1 MLPRLNFIFGNGKQ
15 QDGGAARQASDCL
28 LWLAATV
35 EQMSEHPLARAV
47 LQAAETRGLNL
58 EPVAEGAATSFV
70 GSGIACDTSAGK
82 VLVGNRGFLEQQGV
96 AVGSELDA
104 AMWNLEVQGKTAVC
118 VALDGMVVGV
128 LGVADVSKPEAHST
142 IRALRALGLD
152 VWMLTGD
159 SRTTAEALADA
170 FDIPKDRVMAG
181 VLPRDKAA
189 KVAELQALGQCVAM
203 VGDGINDSP
212 ALAQADLGVA
222 IGTGTQIAIEAAD
235 LVLIRG
241 DLHDLVV
248 ALDLAKVVFRRIQYN
263 FLWAILYNIIAVPY
277 AAGVWF
283 PWTHMLLPPQY
294 AGLAMAL
301 SSISVVLS
309 SAALRLY
316 RRPAYLAEDLAPRA
330 SMLQKAKR

>member
-1 MLPRLNFIFGNGKQ
+1 MSKAGDEQIT
-15 QDGGAARQASDCL
+15 DCL
-28 LWLAATV
+28 LWLAATA

-47 LQAAETRGLNL
+47 LQAAEARELAL
-58 EPVAEGAATSFV
+58 EPVAEDAATSFV
-70 GSGIACDTSAGK
+70 GSGLTCDTSVGR
-82 VLVGNRGFLEQQGV
+82 VMVGNRGFLEQQGV
-96 AVGSELDA
+96 TVVSELDA

-118 VALDGMVVGV
+118 IVLDGVVVGV
-128 LGVADVSKPEAHST
+128 LGIADVAKAEAHST
-142 IRALRALGLD
+142 IHALRGMGLD

-159 SRTTAEALADA
+159 SRTTAEALADV
-170 FDIPKDRVMAG
+170 FDIPKERVLAG
-181 VLPRDKAA
+181 VLPSDKAA
-189 KVAELQALGQCVAM
+189 KVAELQQLGQCVAM

-212 ALAQADLGVA
+212 ALARADLGVA

-263 FLWAILYNIIAVPY
+263 FVWAIMYNVVAVPY

-301 SSISVVLS
+301 SSVSVVLS
-309 SAALRLY
+309 SMALRLY
-316 RRPAYLAEDLAPRA
+316 RRPPFLADVLAPKA
-330 SMLQKAKR
+330 SSMLQTAKR